1 MFRKSESR
9 KKEKAAK
16 AAPIM
21 DNIIRAGSLLT
32 RDMNYKNM
40 ISVLVEQSLDV
51 TRSNLS
57 VFYTYSDGSVPGEK
71 ISQIY
76 KRGRWETAEYLS
88 RKSSLIEFIEESRE
102 SVIVLKK
109 SENKMFPEIFLNDA
123 MKSAIALPIFTPDY
137 QMGILILNSMQNNF
151 YNKSRF
157 QFLDSFS
164 KMAAG
169 MLNNARLFSDMKE
182 SYKKIESLERY
193 QQGIFSSMTDLLLTL
208 DSAGKLYYANSE
220 AIRSFGL
227 IESSYGKHYK
237 DLFQKTMS
245 KAILKSIGET
255 ADKSSRFLGLEGIYK
270 DREALREIDF
280 KLNLSP
286 LVGVRGKKLGTILI
300 FTDQSKEQ
308 ELMKQ
313 MTLVTEDRRK
323 IKNMFAKYLSKD
335 LVNMLTDQPD
345 LVKPGG
351 DRKDATVLFA
361 DICGY
366 TSFSEGQDPAYIVE
380 VLNEFF
386 NEAVE
391 KVIDSKGYIDKYIG
405 DCIMAAWGVPVGS
418 MENDDAV
425 NAVTCALDIQKLIV
439 SKERHFFT
447 GKAQNLKV
455 AIGMHTGSLVAGNL
469 GSSSR
474 MDYTMIGDTVNVAAR
489 LEGVAQ
495 AGEVIIT
502 QSTRDKLSDFFDLEK
517 RTPVKVKGKAK
528 PIQIYNVLDRIK

>member
-1 MFRKSESR
+1 MFRKFISNKR
-9 KKEKAAK
+9 TKLPKET
-16 AAPIM
+16 PLM
-21 DNIIRAGSLLT
+21 DDIIRASGLLT
-32 RDMNYKNM
+32 RDLNYKNLV
-40 ISVLVEQSLDV
+40 SVLVEQSLDV

-57 VFYTYSDGSVPGEK
+57 VFYAYSEGAEPGNFLT
-71 ISQIY
+71 QVY
-76 KRGRWETAEYLS
+76 KRGKWDISDSLPQ
-88 RKSSLIEFIEESRE
+88 KSGLIEFMEESRE
-102 SVIVLKK
+102 SVIVLNK
-109 SENKMFPEIFLNDA
+109 SGNNMFPDLFLNDA

-137 QMGILILNSMQNNF
+137 KMGILILNSTENNF
-151 YNKSRF
+151 YNKNRF

-164 KMAAG
+164 KMASG
-169 MLNNARLFSDMKE
+169 MLNNARLFSEMKA

-193 QQGIFSSMTDLLLTL
+193 QEGIFASMTDILLTL
-208 DSAGKLYYANSE
+208 DSSGKLYFANNE
-220 AIRSFGL
+220 AIKSFGL
-227 IESSYGKHYK
+227 DESSYGLYYD
-237 DLFQKTMS
+237 DLFKKSLSKT
-245 KAILKSIGET
+245 ILKSIGET
-255 ADKSSRFLGLEGIYK
+255 AVKSSHFLGLEGIYK
-270 DREALREIDF
+270 DKDSDKEIDF

-286 LVGVRGKKLGTILI
+286 LMGIRGKKLGTILI
-300 FTDQSKEQ
+300 FTNQSKEQ

-313 MTLVTEDRRK
+313 MTMVTEDRRK
-323 IKNMFAKYLSKD
+323 IKNMFAKYLSRD
-335 LVNMLTDQPD
+335 LVNILTERPD

-405 DCIMAAWGVPVGS
+405 DCIMAAWGVPVGA
-418 MENDDAV
+418 NDDQDAV
-425 NAVTCALDIQKLIV
+425 NAVTCALEIQKLIE
-439 SKERHFFT
+439 SKKRIFFT
-447 GKAQNLKV
+447 GKAQDLKV

-502 QSTRDKLSDFFDLEK
+502 QSTRDKLFDFFDLEK
-517 RTPVKVKGKAK
+517 RKPVKVKGKAE